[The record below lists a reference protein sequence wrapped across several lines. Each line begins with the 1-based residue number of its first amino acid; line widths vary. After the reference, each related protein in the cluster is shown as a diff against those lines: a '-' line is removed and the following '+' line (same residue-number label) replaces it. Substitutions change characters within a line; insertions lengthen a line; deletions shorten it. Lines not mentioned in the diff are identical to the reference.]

1 MKQLLLF
8 LFCLFVCLGALLIGP
23 TGFLWP
29 SKFSHLIIW
38 EIRAPRILLAAIC
51 GAALASSGTA
61 LQAICKNPLVDP
73 YLIGLSAGGA
83 LGCALAVAFFPFL
96 PVPLAA
102 FLGALLAA
110 FLTYT
115 LAYVQGGESR
125 LKLIL
130 AGVVVSAFLMAIVSL
145 IKFLL
150 DPHRLSEIVFWMM
163 GTFALTRWETVK
175 QTVPFMLSGIIILFL
190 LRHRLNVLSLPEE
203 EVRTLG
209 VSVAKERGLII
220 LAVALTV
227 GATVAAAGI
236 IGWVGLMVPHI
247 VRMLLGPEN
256 EKVLPG
262 SLWLGAAIMVSADTL
277 ARSITTMDLPVGILT
292 ALVGAPFFV
301 YLLGK
306 TSRDWS

>member
-1 MKQLLLF
+1 MKQFILFLVCLLL
-8 LFCLFVCLGALLIGP
+8 CLAALLIGP

-29 SKFSHLIIW
+29 SKASHLIIW
-38 EIRAPRILLAAIC
+38 EIRAPRILLAAVC

-61 LQAICKNPLVDP
+61 LQAICRNPLVDP

-83 LGCALAVAFFPFL
+83 LGCALAVAFFSFL

-130 AGVVVSAFLMAIVSL
+130 AGVVVSAFLMAMVSL
-145 IKFLL
+145 IKFLV

-175 QTVPFMLSGIIILFL
+175 QTVPFMLSGIIVLFL

-306 TSRDWS
+306 TSREWV